1 MVDLSFSLL
10 ELEYFLLVMVRV
22 TCFVYAAPFFGTT
35 NVPNRVKIALGVF
48 VAVLI
53 YNTLTPAALPYNSVF
68 VYAIIIVKEAFTGLL
83 IGFSANICLSI
94 LNFAGHIADM
104 NIGLSMVSIFDPV
117 TKDNVTIS
125 GTFYQY
131 TVMLMLFISGLYQY
145 VLAAI
150 VESFSLIPVN
160 GAIFNSEK
168 LVTSMIAFFTDYVML
183 GFRIV
188 LPVFAAILLLNA
200 ILGILAKISPQL
212 NMFAVGIQLKILVG
226 LGVLFLTVGV
236 LPNASVMILSEV
248 KKMITVFT
256 EAML

>member
-1 MVDLSFSLL
+1 MVNLAISLP
-10 ELEYFLLVMVRV
+10 ELEFFLLIMVRV
-22 TCFVYAAPFFGTT
+22 TCFVYAAPFFGTP

-48 VAVLI
+48 ISVLI
-53 YNTLTPAALPYNSVF
+53 YNSIVPGAVAYNSVF
-68 VYAIIIVKEAFTGLL
+68 AYAIIVIKEAFSGIL

-104 NIGLSMVSIFDPV
+104 NIGLSMVSVFDPV
-117 TKDNVTIS
+117 TKDNVTIT

-131 TVMLMLFISGLYQY
+131 TVMLLLFISGLYQY

-160 GAIFNSEK
+160 GAVFNSEK
-168 LVTSMIAFFTDYVML
+168 LVTSMVSFCTDYVLL

-212 NMFAVGIQLKILVG
+212 NMFAVGIQLKILLG
-226 LGVLFLTVGV
+226 LAVLFITVGV
-236 LPNASVMILSEV
+236 LPAASVMIMDEV
-248 KKMITVFT
+248 RKMITVFS